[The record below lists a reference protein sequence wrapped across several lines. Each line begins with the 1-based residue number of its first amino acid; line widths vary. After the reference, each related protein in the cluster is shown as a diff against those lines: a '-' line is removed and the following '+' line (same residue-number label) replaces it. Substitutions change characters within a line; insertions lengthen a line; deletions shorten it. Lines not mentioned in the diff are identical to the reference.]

1 MAELPLDQAIPR
13 FKTNEA
19 RVDMFANGSNTDT
32 YTASGG
38 SQVPSI
44 RKFLADKDAEIN
56 VGSGS
61 ILTQATN
68 AKNAAAASATAAA
81 TSATNAATSAS
92 AFSAVQNQIKYTI
105 DKYGITTSGDQTS
118 NFATLEAAVSNQIV
132 DLKGGSYPVTALPLG
147 NIYINGQFVIK
158 GIGIPMK
165 DAFRFR
171 TVRITKTNKY
181 SKWAQDKAHVSPR
194 GVICVP
200 YIEGDNH
207 HDLANTLWCK
217 YSYDG
222 GATFGPPECI
232 YRPET
237 GGTWNLAS
245 GASDSFASMAAGS
258 HPEGR
263 QFFFLTTQET
273 SKRHLMLHRKFPD
286 YRKWDTGAT
295 FSMTAGNATITVTK
309 PGHGYVVG
317 DKLSIKKFTADAGA
331 TDILAATAGTPYNG
345 ITIPN
350 EVTVTAAGNQTFS
363 FVATAV
369 GTISAITNKTSVLWV
384 QNPWG
389 DFVTVDCTSAMRTYY
404 DGQHGTG
411 TFDANNISYH
421 HSFCTDDSGNMY
433 SCISDSTLG
442 LQVIKYSSYR
452 TVAGA
457 VTIYLTGF
465 PGGEGTIKHVPT
477 SAGFGVDNFIG
488 FSRGD
493 DFDSANNK
501 QARFWKTTN
510 GFASVTSEIL
520 RTDSTKGG
528 LTQDEPTPLIIANG
542 MVYAVRCQR
551 TDDPTDTAST
561 DRASLKM
568 YLLTASLSALLA
580 SGIAA
585 FKWTEMGRAYWSGA
599 KTGQSSPGVGVG
611 SLLATDVPP
620 DAKVFADSNDIPHY
634 ARVMYFYGSEQENP
648 TGFAENWNQGQL
660 YATHIADNRAPYY
673 AIDNGYNV
681 DSGQADS
688 TQQFWWHQGSD
699 LGTGWTAAVGTYA
712 TADPPDGTG
721 GTVDLRNSP
730 DYKGGGIRLER
741 EANGMV
747 TMFGRINA
755 TSSAVNPV
763 MTLPHGWRPAHDKT
777 VVIQGGAS
785 KQDRV
790 GGRLLVLTI
799 FGANNIASM
808 RGKVY
813 IEKIAS
819 GDPSI
824 QSVPN
829 ISLDGIRFPAD
840 GDARV
845 F

>member
-1 MAELPLDQAIPR
+1 MAELPLNQGIPR

-19 RVDMFANGSNTDT
+19 RVDIFTNGTNTDT
-32 YTASGG
+32 YTATGG
-38 SQVPSI
+38 GVVPSI

-61 ILTQATN
+61 ILTQATT

-81 TSATNAATSAS
+81 ASATAAATSGS
-92 AFSAVQNQIKYTI
+92 AFAAVQNQIVYTI
-105 DKYGITTSGDQTS
+105 DKYGITTTGDQTAH
-118 NFATLEAAVSNQIV
+118 FATLEASVVNQIV
-132 DLKGGSYPVTALPLG
+132 DLKGGNYQVAALPLG

-158 GIGIPMK
+158 GIGIPMRN
-165 DAFRFR
+165 AFRFR

-207 HDLANTLWCK
+207 HDIANTLWCK

-222 GATFGPPECI
+222 GATFGPAECI

-245 GASDSFASMAAGS
+245 GASDSFSCMAAGS

-263 QFFFLTTQET
+263 EFYFLTTQET

-286 YRKWDTGAT
+286 YRKWDTGVT
-295 FSMTAGNATITVTK
+295 FSMTAGSPAITVTK

-317 DKLSIKKFTADAGA
+317 DKISIKKFTTDAGA
-331 TDILAATAGTPYNG
+331 TDILAATSGAPYNG
-345 ITIPN
+345 VTIPS
-350 EVTVTAAGNQTFS
+350 EVTITATGNQTFT
-363 FVATAV
+363 FNATAV
-369 GTISAITNKTSVLWV
+369 STISAITNKTSILWV

-389 DFVTVDCTSAMRTYY
+389 DFVTVDCTAAMRAYY

-411 TFDANNISYH
+411 AFDANGISYH
-421 HSFCTDDSGNMY
+421 HSFCTDDSGNIY
-433 SCISDSTLG
+433 SCISDSVIG
-442 LQVIKYSSYR
+442 LQVIKYTSYR
-452 TVAGA
+452 TITGA
-457 VTIYLTGF
+457 VTIFAMGF

-477 SAGFGVDNFIG
+477 SLGLGANIFIG

-493 DFDSANNK
+493 DYDSANNK
-501 QARFWKTTN
+501 QSRFWKTVN
-510 GFASVTSEIL
+510 GCASFTSEIL

-528 LTQDEPTPLIIANG
+528 LTQDEPTPLIMANG

-568 YLLTASLSALLA
+568 YLLTSSVASLIAN
-580 SGIAA
+580 GIAA
-585 FKWTEMGRAYWSGA
+585 FTWTEMGRAYWSGA

-611 SLLATDVPP
+611 SLIATDVPP
-620 DAKVFADSNDIPHY
+620 DPKVFADSNDITNY

-648 TGFAENWNQGQL
+648 TGFAENWNQGQV
-660 YATHIADNRAPYY
+660 YGTHITDNRAPYY
-673 AIDNGYNV
+673 AINNGDV
-681 DSGQADS
+681 VESGQADS
-688 TQQFWWHQGSD
+688 TQQFWWDKGSD
-699 LGTGWTAAVGTYA
+699 LGTGWTVAVGTYA
-712 TADPPDGTG
+712 TADPTDGTG
-721 GTVDLRNSP
+721 GTVDLRSSP
-730 DYKGGGIRLER
+730 DYKGGGLRLER

-747 TMFGRINA
+747 TMFGRVNA
-755 TSSAVNPV
+755 TSGAVNPLI
-763 MTLPHGWRPAHDKT
+763 TLPHGWRPAHDKT
-777 VVIQGGAS
+777 VVISGGAS

-790 GGRLLVLTI
+790 GGRLLTLTI
-799 FGANNIASM
+799 FGSNNIASM

-813 IEKIAS
+813 IDKVAS
-819 GDPSI
+819 TDPSI
-824 QSVPN
+824 QSTPN